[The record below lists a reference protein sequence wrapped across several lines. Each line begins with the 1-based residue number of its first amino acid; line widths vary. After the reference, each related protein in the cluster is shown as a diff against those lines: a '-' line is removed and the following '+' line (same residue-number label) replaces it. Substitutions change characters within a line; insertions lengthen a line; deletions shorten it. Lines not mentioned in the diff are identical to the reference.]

1 MVCAV
6 PDSPAA
12 GSDRTQ
18 RSRDGV
24 PHFAL
29 THEQHRP
36 RSVFSLNGRWQLAG
50 GTSAVAP
57 SEYPSTVQVPAV
69 VDTAEPP
76 YDWRSF
82 DLHWY
87 RTTFTLTELRDVEF
101 VFLKIEQSMFGTE
114 VWLNGVHL
122 GGSISCYTSHEYP
135 VTEHLRKEGENELHV
150 RVGAKSTLP
159 PESAVGRDQE
169 KEIYTPGIWGDVS
182 LTCVGGAR
190 VKLVQVIPHIGTGI
204 AEVRAWIQNL
214 EFKRESLLV
223 SARIF
228 ERESDEAVSPILDQ
242 PLVLEDHGTA
252 MLTFQIPIDE
262 MELWSPEHPFL
273 YEVELVI
280 HEGKAELD
288 CLRTR
293 FGMRE
298 FTIVGPDFYL
308 NGHRILLRGSNIAF
322 HRFLSDKQRKLLPW
336 DAAWITRALI
346 DIPKEHNFNFFRNH
360 LGQMYNR
367 WYDIADEHGMLIQNE
382 WQFWC
387 ATGTDVQIRKEFT
400 EWLQDNWNHPSIIIW
415 DPLNEASDET
425 VQREIVPEMK
435 ALDPT
440 RPWESVDF
448 LEEHPYIYTLGMV
461 MNDRQFGFARPL
473 EAIEQLPVP
482 SMVNEFLWWWFN
494 DQWEPTVLT
503 KMIVTRWMGRE
514 YTKQDV
520 IDHQSFLAQELIE
533 LFRRL
538 RIKAIQP
545 FVYISNNDGPTA
557 HWFLG
562 DIKDLQPKPLLAA
575 VKNAFAPFGVSIELW
590 DRHFVVRR
598 PYSVRVFVF
607 NDSQLPRKGTLK
619 FGVLTSDDQWISKQ
633 FIPVEVPPVSDTVLT
648 LEFLLPNMLD
658 DWRVA
663 AELQEEGAAIAIST
677 KPAFAFDLPKVPT
690 LSGRTVVFDPSGEVQ
705 TFLRSCGSV
714 PEEFLH
720 TTLTAGDV
728 LLVHGNGAGNAVYT
742 ARKAE
747 VTRFL
752 NEGGRM
758 AVIEPEFRVVGSAVH
773 SIAEGLNL
781 TIKHRP
787 DVDKGGYDSYVF
799 AEDPS
804 HPLWKHL
811 AGKHLKMFNGAYGG
825 EIVAQYDVE
834 SSMPGVRRAVCGMD
848 LNVTAASE
856 IAYGRGS
863 VVLYRLQIRGRLLDL
878 PPGPLYARR
887 RDPVAQQL
895 LLNLLEYCHTVQ

>member
-1 MVCAV
+1 M
-6 PDSPAA
+6 S
-12 GSDRTQ
+12 SFQ
-18 RSRDGV
+18 
-24 PHFAL
+24 FI
-29 THEQHRP
+29 HEHHRP

-50 GTSAVAP
+50 GTATSVPSQFTSA
-57 SEYPSTVQVPAV
+57 VQVPAV
-69 VDTAEPP
+69 VDTAEPA
-76 YDWRSF
+76 YDWRAF
-82 DLHWY
+82 DHHWY
-87 RTTFTLTELRDVEF
+87 RTAFSVANVRDVEF
-101 VFLKIEQSMFGTE
+101 LFLKIEQSMFGTD

-135 VTEHLRKEGENELHV
+135 ITEHLRKEGENELIV

-169 KEIYTPGIWGDVS
+169 KEIYTPGIWGDVT

-190 VKLVQVIPHIGTGI
+190 VKLVQVIPHIALGI

-214 EFKRESLLV
+214 EFTPEALLV

-228 ERESDEAVSPILDQ
+228 ERDSDEAVSPILDQ
-242 PLVLEDHGTA
+242 PLLMDAHATS
-252 MLTFQIPIDE
+252 MLTFHIPIDE

-280 HEGKAELD
+280 HKGQAELD
-288 CLRTR
+288 NLRTR

-298 FTIVGPDFYL
+298 FSIKGADFFL

-322 HRFLSDKQRKLLPW
+322 HRFLADKQRKLLPW
-336 DAAWITRALI
+336 DKAWITRALI

-415 DPLNEASDET
+415 DPLNESSDET
-425 VQREIVPEMK
+425 VQREIVPAMK
-435 ALDPT
+435 ELDPT

-461 MNDRQFGFARPL
+461 MNDRQFGFARSL
-473 EAIEQLPVP
+473 EAMEHLPVP

-503 KMIVTRWMGRE
+503 KMIVTRWMGRT
-514 YTKQDV
+514 YSQQDV

-533 LFRRL
+533 LFRRM

-562 DIKDLQPKPLLAA
+562 DIKDLQPKPLLSA

-590 DRHFVVRR
+590 DRHFMVRR

-607 NDSQLPRKGTLK
+607 NDSHLARKGTLK
-619 FGVLTSDDQWISKQ
+619 FGVLTSDDQWIFKQ
-633 FIPVEVPPVSDTVLT
+633 FIPVEVAPVSDIVLT
-648 LEFLLPNMLD
+648 LEFQLPNMLD

-663 AELQEEGAAIAIST
+663 AELQEEGAAV
-677 KPAFAFDLPKVPT
+677 AFSEKTAYAFDEPKVPV
-690 LSGRTVVFDPSGEVQ
+690 LNKRIIVLDPSGEIQ
-705 TFLRSCGSV
+705 EFLSNSGIAA
-714 PEEFLH
+714 EEF
-720 TTLTAGDV
+720 TKSTITSDAV
-728 LLVHGNGAGNAVYT
+728 IMVHGNAAGNPVYASRREEIT
-742 ARKAE
+742 K
-747 VTRFL
+747 FL
-752 NEGGRM
+752 NGGGRM
-758 AVIEPEFRVVGSAVH
+758 AVIEPEFRVVGSAVQ
-773 SIAEGLNL
+773 SIAEGLDL
-781 TIKHRP
+781 TITHRP
-787 DVDKGGYDSYVF
+787 DIDKGGYDSYVF
-799 AEDPS
+799 TEDQA
-804 HPLWKHL
+804 HLLWKHL
-811 AGKHLKMFNGAYGG
+811 KQKHLKMFNGAYGG
-825 EIVAQYDVE
+825 EAVGQYDVDFTVPSE
-834 SSMPGVRRAVCGMD
+834 KLACCGIG
-848 LNVTAASE
+848 LAVTAASE
-856 IAYGRGS
+856 VCYGSGA
-863 VVLYRLQIRGRLLDL
+863 VVLFRLQLRGRLTETDSAALF
-878 PPGPLYARR
+878 ARR

-895 LLNLLEYCHTVQ
+895 LLNLLEYCHNAS